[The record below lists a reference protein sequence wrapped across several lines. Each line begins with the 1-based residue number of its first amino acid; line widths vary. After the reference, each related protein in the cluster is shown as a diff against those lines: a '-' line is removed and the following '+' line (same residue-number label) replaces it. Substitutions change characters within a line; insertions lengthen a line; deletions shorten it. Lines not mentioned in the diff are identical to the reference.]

1 MKKLLIVTCT
11 LMLISCTN
19 TSSKDGDCC
28 SVDKDSYE
36 IVMNIPQKIKP
47 EFISVYKAAFEA
59 CRTETLK
66 EETCLAYE
74 LFQSY
79 KDSTEFHL
87 YERWKNK
94 PGHQAH
100 MKTPHLSTFFEQT
113 KGMRDKAVKDKVVVT
128 VCPHI
133 NGEE

>member
-1 MKKLLIVTCT
+1 MKQIATIGCV
-11 LMLISCTN
+11 LMLMSCTN
-19 TSSKDGDCC
+19 TTTKTEDCC
-28 SVDKDSYE
+28 IADKDSYE

-47 EFISVYKAAFEA
+47 EFVSAYKAAFEE
-59 CRTETLK
+59 CRAETLK

-100 MKTPHLSTFFEQT
+100 MKTPHIKVLFEKT
-113 KGMRDKAVKDKVVVT
+113 EGVHDKPTTEMVTTT
-128 VCPHI
+128 VCPQI
-133 NGEE
+133 NNKK

>member
-1 MKKLLIVTCT
+1 MKYLVFTVCALT
-11 LMLISCTN
+11 LFSCTN
-19 TSSKDGDCC
+19 SASKVEESC
-28 SVDKDSYE
+28 SANKDSFE

-47 EFISVYKAAFEA
+47 EFVSAYKVAFEE

-66 EETCLAYE
+66 EETCMAYD

-87 YERWKNK
+87 FERWKNK

-100 MKTPHLSTFFEQT
+100 MKTPHIAAFFE
-113 KGMRDKAVKDKVVVT
+113 KVKDMRDKASTEKVIVT
-128 VCPHI
+128 VCPQV
-133 NGEE
+133 NNEE

>member
-1 MKKLLIVTCT
+1 MKYLVVLACVLT
-11 LMLISCTN
+11 LISCTN
-19 TSSKDGDCC
+19 TAVKTEDCC
-28 SVDKDSYE
+28 SANKDSYE

-47 EFISVYKAAFEA
+47 EFVSAYKVAFEE

-74 LFQSY
+74 LFQSF

-94 PGHQAH
+94 HGHQLH
-100 MKTPHLSTFFEQT
+100 MKTPHITVFFEKT
-113 KGMRDKAVKDKVVVT
+113 KDMRDNAGTEKVITT

-133 NGEE
+133 NGLE